1 MIRLKIFK
9 DDDALTGA
17 VAALL
22 RAQMSPEPRPGACRA
37 IMLSGGTT
45 PLAAYRLI
53 AATPTAVDP
62 NVRLFFSD
70 DRHVPPDHP
79 ASNHGAVLP
88 MLQAL
93 GIPPRRVTRV
103 QGELPFE
110 TAVDR
115 YESDLR
121 ALLGDAC
128 GIPLGLLGLGAD
140 GHTASLFTPGDI
152 ARSRERLAIGVD
164 RPDGL
169 RGVSVTPDLLRHV
182 GKIVF
187 LVSGGGKRV
196 MLRRLLRDAS
206 SLPAGLAVAGH
217 RDVEV
222 WADPA
227 AGAMDG

>member
-9 DDDALTGA
+9 DADALSGA

-22 RAQMSPEPRPGACRA
+22 RAQMSPEPRPGAGRA
-37 IMLSGGTT
+37 IMLAGGTT

-53 AATPTAVDP
+53 AASPLAVDP
-62 NVRLFFSD
+62 HVRLFFSD
-70 DRHVPPDHP
+70 DRLVPPDHP
-79 ASNHGAVLP
+79 ASNHGAALP
-88 MLQAL
+88 MIEAL
-93 GIPPRRVTRV
+93 GIPAHRVTRV
-103 QGELPFE
+103 RGELPF
-110 TAVDR
+110 TAAVDR

-121 ALLGDAC
+121 ALLGEAS

-140 GHTASLFTPGDI
+140 GHTASLFTPDDI
-152 ARSRERLAIGVD
+152 ARSRERLAVGVD

-182 GKIVF
+182 GKLVF
-187 LVSGGGKRV
+187 LVSGAGKRA

-206 SLPAGLAVAGH
+206 SLTAGLAIAGH
-217 RDVEV
+217 PDVEI

-227 AGAMDG
+227 AGAVDE